1 MQEKYIE
8 FMGKHPK
15 EKKENRIYKETP
27 EPGWRSYGCSYSDE
41 LLKVDIDDYNK
52 KTNEL
57 DEPIKGTLRS
67 EAIINLLDDR
77 HFKYNGIRTDHGV
90 QLFFKKPSWLEEK
103 NKINWRCLLGVKV
116 EYKFPASDDHIP
128 LKVNGVERKFFE
140 GSIDNEDVDELPFWL
155 YPLQAYKHKPFDL
168 NFPEGDRTQKL
179 GAYLFHLVDKG
190 YTPEQAF
197 NVVRFINGYIFERP
211 IMERTLEAEILNEST
226 LAKLQESQRKRNDK
240 NLSHVSVAN
249 EIIDRFDI
257 ITVNGDCY
265 SYEGG
270 IYRNFSDDKIRA
282 YICEH
287 YPNQK
292 ENFRKEVLFFIKGKS
307 FQEAQ
312 EEENIT
318 NVKNGILTFDEKGN
332 VTFSPHSKETICFR
346 QFNADYNPSAKCE
359 ELDQLIDK
367 VFMKDAEQKKLFNQ
381 LLGYLLMN
389 HVAFQR
395 IFFFVGAPGT
405 GKTTVSELITNFCG
419 KENVSAIQLEDFNK
433 PFGLASIVNKT
444 ANIFSDL
451 KKTKMIGS
459 DTFKM
464 LADGSPIKINQ
475 KYRQE
480 FVYRFT
486 GKMIFGMNDYPDF
499 SNDFAGV
506 KRRIEIFKFDHVFDE
521 KAKDFNPHIKDELS
535 KDAECMSSL
544 LNMALVGYKDLIKNK
559 GFTFSKAS
567 KKGVQEFVYENDNVS
582 RWVKDCSITKDYLL
596 REPIK
601 LGNKGSYPEYQ
612 AFCFGMGEE
621 PRAQKDFTKT
631 IKEKFGLENK
641 QKEMTVNQ
649 ERLRFQAF
657 IKK

>member
-1 MQEKYIE
+1 MNPKYIE
-8 FMGKHPK
+8 FIRKHPK
-15 EKKENRIYKETP
+15 EKKENRIYKETL

-57 DEPIKGTLRS
+57 DEPIKGNPRS
-67 EAIINLLDDR
+67 EAIINLLDDH

-103 NKINWRCLLGVKV
+103 NKINWHCSLRVKV

-128 LKVNGVERKFFE
+128 LKVNGVERKFFK
-140 GSIDNEDVDELPFWL
+140 GSIDNEEVDELPFWL

-197 NVVRFINGYIFERP
+197 DVVRFMNEYIFENP

-270 IYRNFSDDKIRA
+270 IYRTFSDDKMRA
-282 YICEH
+282 YMCKH
-287 YPNQK
+287 YTNQK
-292 ENFRKEVLFFIKGKS
+292 ENFRKEVLFLTKGKS
-307 FQEAQ
+307 YQETP

-318 NVKNGILTFDEKGN
+318 NVKNGILTFNANGIE
-332 VTFSPHSKETICFR
+332 TFSPHSKEIICFR
-346 QFNADYNPSAKCE
+346 QFNADYNPSATCE
-359 ELDQLIDK
+359 KLDQLIDK
-367 VFMKDAEQKKLFNQ
+367 VFMGDAEQKRLFNQ

-389 HVAFQR
+389 HVNYQK
-395 IFFFVGAPGT
+395 IFFFVGAPST
-405 GKTTVSELITNFCG
+405 GKTTVLELITSFCG
-419 KENVSAIQLEDFNK
+419 RENVSAVQLDDFNK

-444 ANIFSDL
+444 ANVFSDL
-451 KKTKMIGS
+451 KRTKMIGS

-486 GKMIFGMNDYPDF
+486 GKMIFGMNNYPDF
-499 SNDFAGV
+499 SSDFTGV
-506 KRRIEIFKFDHVFDE
+506 ERRIEVFKFNYQFKQD
-521 KAKDFNPHIKDELS
+521 AADFNPVIKDELS
-535 KDAECMSSL
+535 NDAECMSTL
-544 LNMALVGYKDLIKNK
+544 LNMAIVGYRDLIKNK
-559 GFTFSKAS
+559 GFISTKES
-567 KKGVQEFVYENDNVS
+567 KKGVSDFVYENDNIS
-582 RWVKDCSITKDYLL
+582 RWIDDCDITTEYLL

-601 LGNKGSYPEYQ
+601 LGNKGSYSEYQ
-612 AFCFGMGEE
+612 AFCFGTGEE
-621 PRAQKDFTKT
+621 PKAQKDFTKA
-631 IKEKFGLENK
+631 IKEKFNLGSK
-641 QKEMTVNQ
+641 QKEMTIDR
-649 ERLRFQAF
+649 ERIRFQAF
-657 IKK
+657 IKN